1 MIRGTVTVRSKE
13 WTLGRLAS
21 EAGYAAHG
29 DPAVVVSGVTED
41 SRRCRAG
48 DLFIARP
55 GSREDGLRYA
65 SDAARRGAVAVAAE
79 GDPGAGVSWLR
90 VPDARRAAGRLA
102 DLVYGDPSRELAL
115 VGVTGTNGKTTTAH
129 LTAQLVPGQVG
140 FIGTTGVRYPGKELP
155 AENTTPG
162 ATEMRRLLRAMVDE
176 GCVACAMEVSSHALV
191 QGRVDGLR
199 FRAAVYTNLTG
210 DHLDYHGTIEEYAAA
225 KQRLFDLLD
234 PEAAAILNGRDPWCA
249 KVRTR
254 AQVVKFAPRS
264 VVVEPL
270 RTRFR
275 WRGREVWMPLVGR
288 HNAEN
293 AAAALEA
300 ACALGV
306 PPAEA
311 VEALKG
317 VLPARG
323 RLEPVQQEPFLV
335 LVDYAHTDDALEKA
349 LATVREVT
357 RGQVHLV
364 FGCGGD
370 RDRTKRPR
378 MGAVAAKRADHI
390 VITNDNPRSE
400 DPGRIAQE
408 IVEGLGRR
416 RHYTVQLDRRAA
428 IREAIAAAQPGDA
441 VLIAGKGHE
450 TNQIV
455 GSESFPFDDAAV
467 AREEI
472 RALRALG
479 DGGQLT

>member
-1 MIRGTVTVRSKE
+1 MIGGTVTVRSKE
-13 WTLGRLAS
+13 WTLGSLAS
-21 EAGYAAHG
+21 EAGYAVAG
-29 DPAVVVSGVTED
+29 DPAVRISGVTED

-48 DLFIARP
+48 DLFVAMP
-55 GSREDGLRYA
+55 GTREDGLKYA
-65 SDAARRGAVAVAAE
+65 RDAAARGAVAVAAE
-79 GDPGAGVSWLR
+79 ADPGAGLPWLR
-90 VPDARRAAGRLA
+90 VERARAAAGRLG
-102 DLVYGDPSRELAL
+102 DLVYGDPSRDLAL

-129 LTAQLVPGQVG
+129 VTAQLLPGQVG
-140 FIGTTGVRYPGKELP
+140 FIGTTGIRYPGAQLP
-155 AENTTPG
+155 ADNTTPS
-162 ATEMRRLLRAMVDE
+162 ATEMRRLLRAMVDA

-210 DHLDYHGTIEEYAAA
+210 DHLDYHRTMEEYAAA
-225 KQRLFDLLD
+225 KQHLFDLLD
-234 PEAAAILNGRDPWCA
+234 ADATAVVNARDRVCA
-249 KVRTR
+249 SVRTR
-254 AQVVKFAPRS
+254 ARVVRFAPRAVS
-264 VVVEPL
+264 VEPR

-275 WRGREVWMPLVGR
+275 WRGRDVWTPLVGR

-300 ACALGV
+300 ACAVGAA
-306 PPAEA
+306 PAEA

-357 RGQVHLV
+357 SGSVHLV

-378 MGAVAAKRADHI
+378 MGAVAARRADRI

-408 IVEGLGRR
+408 ILGGLGRGGQF
-416 RHYTVQLDRRAA
+416 TVQLDRRAA
-428 IREAIAAAQPGDA
+428 IREAIAAAQPGDV

-450 TNQIV
+450 TSQIV
-455 GSESFPFDDAAV
+455 GSEVFPFDDAEV
-467 AREEI
+467 AREELK
-472 RALRALG
+472 ALRALPHG
-479 DGGQLT
+479 

>member
-1 MIRGTVTVRSKE
+1 MIGSTVTVRRKE

-21 EAGYAAHG
+21 EAGYAVVG
-29 DPAVVVSGVTED
+29 DPEVSVSGVVED

-48 DLFIARP
+48 DLFVAMP
-55 GSREDGLRYA
+55 GTREDGLKYA
-65 SDAARRGAVAVAAE
+65 RDAAARGAVAIASAE
-79 GDPGAGVSWLR
+79 DPGAGVPWLEVEGR
-90 VPDARRAAGRLA
+90 AAAGRLS
-102 DLVYGDPSRELAL
+102 DLVYGDPSRELQL

-129 LTAQLVPGQVG
+129 VTAQLLPGQVG
-140 FIGTTGVRYPGKELP
+140 FIGTTGVRYPGAQL
-155 AENTTPG
+155 ASENTTPG
-162 ATEMRRLLRAMVDE
+162 ATEVRRLLRAMVDA
-176 GCVACAMEVSSHALV
+176 GCIACAMEVSSHALV

-210 DHLDYHGTIEEYAAA
+210 DHLDYHGTMEEYAAA

-234 PEAAAILNGRDPWCA
+234 ADATAVLNSRDPVCA

-254 AQVVKFAPRS
+254 ARIARFAPRA

-275 WRGREVWMPLVGR
+275 WRGRDVWTPLVGR

-306 PPAEA
+306 EPKEA

-357 RGQVHLV
+357 KGSVHLV

-370 RDRTKRPR
+370 RDKTKRPR
-378 MGAVAAKRADHI
+378 MGAIAAKRADHV

-408 IVEGLGRR
+408 ILEGLGRR
-416 RHYTVQLDRRAA
+416 RRFTVQLDRRAA

-450 TNQIV
+450 TSQIV
-455 GSESFPFDDAAV
+455 GKEVFPFDDAAV
-467 AREEI
+467 AREELK
-472 RALRALG
+472 ALRALTHG
-479 DGGQLT
+479 

>member
-1 MIRGTVTVRSKE
+1 MIGATVTVRSKE
-13 WTLGRLAS
+13 WGLGHLAS
-21 EAGYAAHG
+21 EAGYAVLG
-29 DPAVVVSGVTED
+29 DPAVRVSGVTED

-48 DLFIARP
+48 DLFVAIP
-55 GSREDGLRYA
+55 GTRDDGMRYA
-65 SDAARRGAVAVAAE
+65 RDAIARGAVAVAAE
-79 GDPGAGVSWLR
+79 RDPAAGVPWVR
-90 VPDARRAAGRLA
+90 VEGARTAAGRLA
-102 DLVYGDPSRELAL
+102 DLVYGDPSRDLQL

-129 LTAQLVPGQVG
+129 LTAQLLPGQVG
-140 FIGTTGVRYPGKELP
+140 FIGTTGVRYPGAQLP
-155 AENTTPG
+155 AENTTPA
-162 ATEMRRLLRAMVDE
+162 ATEVRRLLRAMADA

-210 DHLDYHGTIEEYAAA
+210 DHLDYHGTMEEYAAA

-234 PEAAAILNGRDPWCA
+234 ADATAVLNGRDPRCA
-249 KVRTR
+249 RIRTR
-254 AQVVKFAPRS
+254 ARVVRFAPRS

-306 PPAEA
+306 EPAEA
-311 VEALKG
+311 AEALKG
-317 VLPARG
+317 ALPARG
-323 RLEPVQQEPFLV
+323 RLEAVQHEPFLV

-357 RGQVHLV
+357 RGSVHLV

-408 IVEGLGRR
+408 ILEGLGRR
-416 RHYTVQLDRRAA
+416 RRFTVQLDRRAA
-428 IREAIAAAQPGDA
+428 IREAISAAQPGDA

-450 TNQIV
+450 TGQIV
-455 GSESFPFDDAAV
+455 GSEVLPFDDAAV
-467 AREEI
+467 AREEL
-472 RALRALG
+472 RALRT
-479 DGGQLT
+479 LTHG